1 MGAVAFGCGGAD
13 ADELGEYCGRD
24 AVQQV
29 PERAR
34 AGGDCGDAGVA
45 STRTERSSES
55 RSMLG
60 RPMMPKTV
68 QVKDFKSVTDSGV
81 IRIDDD
87 ITCLVGKNESG
98 KTAVLE
104 ALYRLNPASTGHR
117 GTFDERHD
125 FPRQRRT
132 RERKTL
138 GTLTPIT
145 VVFELEDADVAD
157 IEDRLGTGVVAT
169 REVSVSRNY
178 DNDYSVAVVI
188 DEAAAVRHVIEK
200 AGLDPSIGS
209 TTRTM
214 AALRTALAGIAEPSE
229 GQQKLAVDIVELDVN
244 ALARAIVV
252 RRIPKFLY
260 FDEWSELPG
269 RVSIPYLQTADEATL
284 DPQERT
290 ALSLLRLAGV
300 VAEDFDES
308 NYEDRRAAIEG
319 ARATLTSE
327 LFEYWRQNTELRVEL
342 DLDYKTQAMEAAK
355 QPPYLDIRVENTR
368 YGVTLN
374 FGERSRGF
382 QWFFSFLAA
391 FSEYRDADAA
401 VVLLLDEPGL
411 GLHAAAQG
419 DFLRYIEEDLA
430 RSHRVIYSTHSPFMV
445 QAAKID
451 RVRLVE
457 DRPKVGTRVSNE
469 ALGVSRDTAFPIQ
482 AALGYSLSQSL
493 FLAPDNLVVE
503 GPSDLLYLTAV
514 SDHLRQDKRTH
525 LNPRWVIVPAGG
537 IEKVPTFV
545 SLLGSQLN
553 VAVVVDGASGPT
565 QRLQTM
571 VEREI
576 ISADHVLT
584 LNDFTGTNAA
594 DIEDLLGEGFYV
606 ELLRTSGAI
615 PKRKALPPGD
625 RLVERA
631 ARLLEVSRFDHYA
644 PAAYFIRHQADW
656 LPRLDSEALDRF
668 ELLFERINELLS

>member
-1 MGAVAFGCGGAD
+1 MI
-13 ADELGEYCGRD
+13 
-24 AVQQV
+24 
-29 PERAR
+29 
-34 AGGDCGDAGVA
+34 
-45 STRTERSSES
+45 
-55 RSMLG
+55 
-60 RPMMPKTV
+60 PKTV
-68 QVKDFKSVTDSGV
+68 RVKDFKSVTDSGV
-81 IRIDDD
+81 IRLDDD

-98 KTAVLE
+98 KTAILE

-117 GTFDERHD
+117 GEFDERHD

-138 GTLTPIT
+138 ATLTPIT
-145 VVFELEDADVAD
+145 VGFELDDVD
-157 IEDRLGTGVVAT
+157 VRIIEYTLGKGVVAS
-169 REVSVSRNY
+169 REVSVSRTY
-178 DNDYSVAVVI
+178 DNNYTVSVTT

-200 AGLDPSIGS
+200 AGLDASAAGGA
-209 TTRTM
+209 TTM
-214 AALRTALAGIAEPSE
+214 AALGTALAAIAEPSE
-229 GQQKLAVDIVELDVN
+229 GQTKLAADIADLDVN
-244 ALARAIVV
+244 ASARRTIV
-252 RRIPKFLY
+252 RRMPKFLY

-269 RVSIPYLQTADEATL
+269 RISIPYLQSADETTL

-300 VAEDFDES
+300 EAEDFDES

-342 DLDYKTQAMEAAK
+342 DLDYKTPAVVAAK
-355 QPPYLDIRVENTR
+355 QPPFLDIRVENTR

-391 FSEYRDADAA
+391 FSEYRDSDEA

-411 GLHAAAQG
+411 GLHAAAQQ

-430 RSHRVIYSTHSPFMV
+430 QNHRVIYSTHSPFMV
-445 QAAKID
+445 QATKIE

-457 DRPKVGTRVSNE
+457 DQSKVGTKVSNE

-503 GPSDLLYLTAV
+503 GPSDLLYLTAI
-514 SDHLRQDKRTH
+514 SDHLRRAKRTH
-525 LNPRWVIVPAGG
+525 LDPRWVIVPAGG

-545 SLLGSQLN
+545 ALLGSQLN

-571 VEREI
+571 VERNV

-584 LNDFTGTNAA
+584 LNDFTSTKVA
-594 DIEDLLGEGFYV
+594 DIEDLLGEDFYV
-606 ELLRTSGAI
+606 ELLRASGAI
-615 PKRKALPPGD
+615 PKRKALPKGD

-631 ARLLEVSRFDHYA
+631 ARLLGVPRFDHYA
-644 PAAYFIRHQADW
+644 PAAYFMRHQAEW
-656 LPRLDSEALDRF
+656 LPKLDRDALDRF
-668 ELLFERINELLS
+668 ERLFERIALLLTAP